1 MKKWNGVRW
10 IALVLAFAL
19 LAGVLA
25 GCGKSGSEN
34 KVVDKPKAD
43 SDKAAG
49 ALVLNGAG
57 ASFPYPIYSK
67 WFSEYNKLNNNVRI
81 NYQSI
86 GSGGGQKQ
94 ITEKTV
100 DFGGSDA
107 PMKDEQLAKTPGLM
121 HIPTVLGSVVITYNL
136 PEVKGVMK
144 LTPDVVAG
152 IFLGEITKWND
163 PKLTNLNPDL
173 KLPGTAIAVVTR
185 SDGSGTTAVFTDYL
199 SKVSATWKTKVG
211 SNTSVKFPV
220 GIGAKGNEGVSG
232 QVKQTPGAV
241 GYVEL
246 AYAEQ
251 NKLPY
256 ALLQNKAGKFVK
268 ASIESTTAAAAG
280 ASASMPDDLRV
291 SITNPDGDKAY
302 PIASFT
308 YVLAYKDQADQKK
321 GEALAKFLW
330 WAVHDGE
337 KMASD
342 LLYAPL
348 PAEVVKK
355 VEAKIKSMNYQGKG
369 FIQ

>member
-1 MKKWNGVRW
+1 MKKSYGVRW
-10 IALVLAFAL
+10 VALVLAFAL
-19 LAGVLA
+19 IVGILA
-25 GCGKSGSEN
+25 GCGKSGSDT
-34 KVVDKPKAD
+34 KVIEKPKAD
-43 SDKAAG
+43 AG
-49 ALVLNGAG
+49 QASGAVTLNGAG

-67 WFSEYNKLNNNVRI
+67 WFSEYNKLNGNVRI

-107 PMKDEQLAKTPGLM
+107 PMKDDQLAKVPGIM
-121 HIPTVLGSVVITYNL
+121 HIPTVLGAVVVTYNL
-136 PEVKGVMK
+136 PEVKGEMK

-163 PKLTNLNPDL
+163 SRITKLNPDL
-173 KLPGTAIAVVTR
+173 KLPDTAIAVVAR

-199 SKVSATWKTKVG
+199 SKVSETWKSKVG
-211 SNTSVKFPV
+211 SGTSVKFPV

-232 QVKQTPGAV
+232 QVKQTPGAI

-256 ALLQNKAGKFVK
+256 ATLQNKAGKFVK

-280 ASASMPDDLRV
+280 AAATMPDDLRV
-291 SITNPDGDKAY
+291 SITNGGGDKAY
-302 PIASFT
+302 PIASYT
-308 YVLAYKDQADQKK
+308 YLLIYKDQTDQKK

-330 WAVHDGE
+330 WAIHDGE
-337 KMASD
+337 KMAAD

-355 VEAKIKSMNYQGKG
+355 DEAKIKSMNYQGKA